1 MSFRQIL
8 IMNKVR
14 MSTKN
19 NQLVIVKDEV
29 ESNIPLDE
37 ISIVVCESTETYITT
52 RTLVELSRRNIVMLF
67 CDTAHMPVCFTL
79 PINQHYRINEV
90 LNMQISQTKESHSF
104 VWERLLK
111 AKIKNARNV
120 LTHVGNSDHAIEL
133 LMEYESEI
141 EGHDDIN
148 REGIAA
154 KVFFSYMYGSGFTRD
169 QDDPINTAL
178 NYGYAV
184 LRSAITR
191 TLCTFGF
198 NTSLGIHHDSNLN
211 AVNLSYDLIEPYRH
225 LIDYYVYKHL
235 HKFEEDLETSSRREI
250 VHLLNAKVMV
260 KEKKYTVLYSI
271 ELLVKSYLNYIEY
284 GVEDFAIPEII
295 PIDFE
300 KLYEEL

>member
-104 VWERLLK
+104 VWERL
-111 AKIKNARNV
+111 
-120 LTHVGNSDHAIEL
+120 G
-133 LMEYESEI
+133 
-141 EGHDDIN
+141 
-148 REGIAA
+148 
-154 KVFFSYMYGSGFTRD
+154 
-169 QDDPINTAL
+169 
-178 NYGYAV
+178 
-184 LRSAITR
+184 
-191 TLCTFGF
+191 
-198 NTSLGIHHDSNLN
+198 
-211 AVNLSYDLIEPYRH
+211 
-225 LIDYYVYKHL
+225 
-235 HKFEEDLETSSRREI
+235 
-250 VHLLNAKVMV
+250 
-260 KEKKYTVLYSI
+260 
-271 ELLVKSYLNYIEY
+271 
-284 GVEDFAIPEII
+284 
-295 PIDFE
+295 
-300 KLYEEL
+300 